1 MSNVAINLFL
11 TTLKFEM
18 LHGYELFEYFCVI
31 TLFYE
36 AQLVRA
42 SLPVLCC
49 DERPR
54 FET

>member
-11 TTLKFEM
+11 TTLKFET
-18 LHGYELFEYFCVI
+18 LHVYELFEYFCVI

-49 DERPR
+49 AERSR